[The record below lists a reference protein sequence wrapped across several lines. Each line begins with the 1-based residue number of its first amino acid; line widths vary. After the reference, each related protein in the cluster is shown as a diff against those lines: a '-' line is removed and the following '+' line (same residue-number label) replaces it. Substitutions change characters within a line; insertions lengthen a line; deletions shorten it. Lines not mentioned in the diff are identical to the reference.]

1 MSAIEGAVVVA
12 VVDDGP
18 FPTEVL
24 FADEVVV
31 FAVVVVVFAVVVVV
45 VAAVVVVALSPAPV
59 SDEKKPVKLAEAP
72 DGVRMVGVTP
82 PVGVV
87 AGDFR
92 RG

>member
-24 FADEVVV
+24 FADE
-31 FAVVVVVFAVVVVV
+31 VVVFAVVVVV